1 MQIRSGLG
9 FESWRLGV
17 YLPQVTHAPPEG
29 IIPAPHQRIK
39 CPNPRACLAW
49 VQFFSFT
56 QQGFVEF
63 LLSARSHRRCC
74 GYSREQRER
83 KIPILMAFAFQL
95 GKIVNKH
102 VINKQQTGRQTC
114 PSGCSAVQTLACLH
128 FESVWTK
135 SQCRN
140 LTEMDQSDFSL
151 LGLCSGDLETESFHT
166 VLEARNPRW
175 RCWQDGHPLAASSGH
190 LSMHLHL
197 WSPFLSLEGHQ
208 AYWRK
213 VLPSQLCCN
222 SVISLKILFP
232 HAMTFRGTGGWDFG
246 GTQVSP
252 SYPPRFSILL
262 LCENPQLLPPALLT
276 FSWAFLVGICPSP
289 LQNPCLF

>member
-49 VQFFSFT
+49 VQFSSFT

-74 GYSREQRER
+74 GYGHEQRDR

-102 VINKQQTGRQTC
+102 VISKQTADRPTDMSLRVFCSTDLSLPSFWECLDQRSVPKSNWDGPVRFFC
-114 PSGCSAVQTLACLH
+114 PGTLQWGFGDWKFPHSLRSQKFKTKVLTRWPPSCLARWPPSCCIKWSSLHASASLVP
-128 FESVWTK
+128 
-135 SQCRN
+135 
-140 LTEMDQSDFSL
+140 FSL
-151 LGLCSGDLETESFHT
+151 LKRIPGI
-166 VLEARNPRW
+166 
-175 RCWQDGHPLAASSGH
+175 LA
-190 LSMHLHL
+190 
-197 WSPFLSLEGHQ
+197 
-208 AYWRK
+208 
-213 VLPSQLCCN
+213 
-222 SVISLKILFP
+222 
-232 HAMTFRGTGGWDFG
+232 
-246 GTQVSP
+246 
-252 SYPPRFSILL
+252 
-262 LCENPQLLPPALLT
+262 
-276 FSWAFLVGICPSP
+276 
-289 LQNPCLF
+289 